1 MKIFDC
7 FLYSNEDL
15 ILDVRL
21 NILSDYVSRFVIVE
35 ANKDHQGKE
44 KKLNFNI
51 NNFPKFK
58 NKITYLV
65 VDDFP
70 KNLTNWQ
77 RENYQRNFIS
87 NGLHN
92 VQEDDYIIISDV
104 DEIPNLE
111 NIDSIKK
118 NRYSV
123 FEQKMHYYKFNL
135 LNITNPNWY
144 GSRIC
149 KKKYLKSPQWLRDQ
163 KIKKNFFFNF
173 MRINWNI
180 VKNGG
185 WHFSFLLSPDNI
197 KYKIE
202 SFAHSEFNNSKFNNI
217 DKIKSSIENNHDL
230 FDRNLKYK
238 KVAIDSSYPKYI
250 LENKD
255 KFKDWII

>member
-21 NILSDYVSRFVIVE
+21 NTLSDYVSRFVIVE

-51 NNFPKFK
+51 NNFQKFK

-87 NGLHN
+87 NGLHDA
-92 VQEDDYIIISDV
+92 QEDDYIIISDV

-118 NRYSV
+118 NKYSV

-163 KIKKNFFFNF
+163 KIKKKYFFNF

-185 WHFSFLLSPDNI
+185 WHFSFLLSPDDI

-230 FDRNLKYK
+230 FDRNLEYK

-250 LENKD
+250 LGNKD

>member
-21 NILSDYVSRFVIVE
+21 NTLSDYVSRFVIVE

-118 NRYSV
+118 
-123 FEQKMHYYKFNL
+123 
-135 LNITNPNWY
+135 
-144 GSRIC
+144 
-149 KKKYLKSPQWLRDQ
+149 
-163 KIKKNFFFNF
+163 
-173 MRINWNI
+173 
-180 VKNGG
+180 
-185 WHFSFLLSPDNI
+185 
-197 KYKIE
+197 
-202 SFAHSEFNNSKFNNI
+202 
-217 DKIKSSIENNHDL
+217 
-230 FDRNLKYK
+230 
-238 KVAIDSSYPKYI
+238 
-250 LENKD
+250 
-255 KFKDWII
+255 

>member
-21 NILSDYVSRFVIVE
+21 NTLSDYVSRFVIVE

-51 NNFPKFK
+51 NNFQKFK

-87 NGLHN
+87 NGLHD

-111 NIDSIKK
+111 NINSIKK

-163 KIKKNFFFNF
+163 KIKKKYFFNF

-185 WHFSFLLSPDNI
+185 WHFSFLLSPDDI

-217 DKIKSSIENNHDL
+217 DKIRSSIENNYDL
-230 FDRNLKYK
+230 FDRNLEYK

>member
-21 NILSDYVSRFVIVE
+21 NTLSDYVSRFVIVE

-51 NNFPKFK
+51 NNFQKFK

-163 KIKKNFFFNF
+163 KIKKKYFFNF

-185 WHFSFLLSPDNI
+185 WHFSFLLSPDDI

-217 DKIKSSIENNHDL
+217 DKIKSSIENNYDL
-230 FDRNLKYK
+230 FDRNLEYK
-238 KVAIDSSYPKYI
+238 KVAIDNSYPKYI

>member
-21 NILSDYVSRFVIVE
+21 NTLSDYVSRFVIVE

-51 NNFPKFK
+51 NNFQKFK

-163 KIKKNFFFNF
+163 KIKKKYFFNF

-185 WHFSFLLSPDNI
+185 WHFSFLLSPDDI

-217 DKIKSSIENNHDL
+217 DKIKSSIENNYDL
-230 FDRNLKYK
+230 FDRNLEYK
-238 KVAIDSSYPKYI
+238 KVAINSSYPKYI
-250 LENKD
+250 IENKD

>member
-21 NILSDYVSRFVIVE
+21 NTLSDYVSRFVIVE

-51 NNFPKFK
+51 NNFQKFK

-87 NGLHN
+87 NGLHD

-118 NRYSV
+118 IDIQFLN
-123 FEQKMHYYKFNL
+123 KKCIIINL
-135 LNITNPNWY
+135 TY
-144 GSRIC
+144 
-149 KKKYLKSPQWLRDQ
+149 
-163 KIKKNFFFNF
+163 
-173 MRINWNI
+173 
-180 VKNGG
+180 
-185 WHFSFLLSPDNI
+185 
-197 KYKIE
+197 
-202 SFAHSEFNNSKFNNI
+202 
-217 DKIKSSIENNHDL
+217 
-230 FDRNLKYK
+230 
-238 KVAIDSSYPKYI
+238 
-250 LENKD
+250 
-255 KFKDWII
+255 

>member
-21 NILSDYVSRFVIVE
+21 NTLSDYVSRFVIVE

-51 NNFPKFK
+51 NNFQKFK

-87 NGLHN
+87 NGLHD

-144 GSRIC
+144 GSKIC

-163 KIKKNFFFNF
+163 KIKKKYFFNF

-185 WHFSFLLSPDNI
+185 WHFSFLLSPDDI

-217 DKIKSSIENNHDL
+217 DKIKSSIENNYDL
-230 FDRNLKYK
+230 FDRNLEYK
-238 KVAIDSSYPKYI
+238 KVAINSSYPKYI
-250 LENKD
+250 IENKD

>member
-7 FLYSNEDL
+7 ILYNNEDL

-21 NILSDYVSRFVIVE
+21 NTLSDYVSRFVIVE

-51 NNFPKFK
+51 NNFQKFK

-65 VDDFP
+65 IDDFP

-87 NGLHN
+87 NGLHD

-111 NIDSIKK
+111 NINSIKK

-123 FEQKMHYYKFNL
+123 F
-135 LNITNPNWY
+135 
-144 GSRIC
+144 
-149 KKKYLKSPQWLRDQ
+149 
-163 KIKKNFFFNF
+163 
-173 MRINWNI
+173 
-180 VKNGG
+180 
-185 WHFSFLLSPDNI
+185 
-197 KYKIE
+197 
-202 SFAHSEFNNSKFNNI
+202 
-217 DKIKSSIENNHDL
+217 
-230 FDRNLKYK
+230 
-238 KVAIDSSYPKYI
+238 
-250 LENKD
+250 
-255 KFKDWII
+255 

>member
-21 NILSDYVSRFVIVE
+21 NTLSNYVSRFVIVE

-51 NNFPKFK
+51 NNFQKFK

-87 NGLHN
+87 NGLHD

-118 NRYSV
+118 TDIQFLN
-123 FEQKMHYYKFNL
+123 KKCIIINL
-135 LNITNPNWY
+135 IY
-144 GSRIC
+144 
-149 KKKYLKSPQWLRDQ
+149 
-163 KIKKNFFFNF
+163 
-173 MRINWNI
+173 
-180 VKNGG
+180 
-185 WHFSFLLSPDNI
+185 
-197 KYKIE
+197 
-202 SFAHSEFNNSKFNNI
+202 
-217 DKIKSSIENNHDL
+217 
-230 FDRNLKYK
+230 
-238 KVAIDSSYPKYI
+238 
-250 LENKD
+250 
-255 KFKDWII
+255 

>member
-21 NILSDYVSRFVIVE
+21 NTLSDYVSRFVIVE

-77 RENYQRNFIS
+77 RENYQRNFII
-87 NGLHN
+87 NGLHD

-149 KKKYLKSPQWLRDQ
+149 KKKYLKSPQWLRNQ
-163 KIKKNFFFNF
+163 KIKKKYFFNF

-185 WHFSFLLSPDNI
+185 WHFSFLLSPDDI

-217 DKIKSSIENNHDL
+217 DKIKSSIENNYDL
-230 FDRNLKYK
+230 FDRNLEYK
-238 KVAIDSSYPKYI
+238 KVAINSSYPKYI
-250 LENKD
+250 IENKD

>member
-21 NILSDYVSRFVIVE
+21 NTLSDYVSRFVIVE

-51 NNFPKFK
+51 NNFQKFK

-65 VDDFP
+65 IDDFP

-87 NGLHN
+87 NGLHD

-149 KKKYLKSPQWLRDQ
+149 KKKYLKSPQWLRNQ
-163 KIKKNFFFNF
+163 KIKKKYFFNF

-185 WHFSFLLSPDNI
+185 WHFSFLLSPDDI

-217 DKIKSSIENNHDL
+217 DKIKSSIENNYDL
-230 FDRNLKYK
+230 FDRNLEYK
-238 KVAIDSSYPKYI
+238 KVAINSSYPKYI
-250 LENKD
+250 IENKD

>member
-21 NILSDYVSRFVIVE
+21 NTLSDYVSRFVIVE

-51 NNFPKFK
+51 NNFQKFK

-65 VDDFP
+65 IDDFP

-87 NGLHN
+87 NGLHDA
-92 VQEDDYIIISDV
+92 QEDDYIIISDV

-163 KIKKNFFFNF
+163 KIKKKYFFNF

-185 WHFSFLLSPDNI
+185 WHFSFLLSPDDI

-230 FDRNLKYK
+230 FDRNLEYK

>member
-21 NILSDYVSRFVIVE
+21 NTLSDYVSRFVIVE

-51 NNFPKFK
+51 NNFQKFK

-87 NGLHN
+87 NGLHD

-163 KIKKNFFFNF
+163 KIKKKYFFNF

-185 WHFSFLLSPDNI
+185 WHFSFLLSPDDI

-217 DKIKSSIENNHDL
+217 DKIKSSIENNYDL
-230 FDRNLKYK
+230 FDRNLEYK
-238 KVAIDSSYPKYI
+238 KVAINSSYPKYI
-250 LENKD
+250 IENKD

>member
-21 NILSDYVSRFVIVE
+21 NTLSDYVSRFVIVE

-51 NNFPKFK
+51 NNFQKFK

-65 VDDFP
+65 IDDFP

-87 NGLHN
+87 NGLHD

-163 KIKKNFFFNF
+163 KIKKKYFFNF

-185 WHFSFLLSPDNI
+185 WHFSFLLSPDDI

-217 DKIKSSIENNHDL
+217 DKIKSSIENNYDL
-230 FDRNLKYK
+230 FDRNLEYK
-238 KVAIDSSYPKYI
+238 KVAINSSYPKYI
-250 LENKD
+250 IENKD